1 MANLKKKNYLHFLFI
16 LSFTILASAYAIEY
30 ILGYQPCNLCLIER
44 IPYAL
49 SIIILILNFKFK
61 NDQIFFSVLLLLV
74 FSFSFL
80 ISLYHLGIEQ
90 DLIVETSVCGYNGV
104 DLITKEKVLE
114 SLQEIRISCK
124 DVTFKIFG
132 LSLTTYNM
140 LISILMFL
148 TSVKIYLIN
157 NDIKKKN

>member
-1 MANLKKKNYLHFLFI
+1 MVNLKKKNYLQLLFI
-16 LSFTILASAYAIEY
+16 LNFIILTTAYAIEH
-30 ILGYQPCNLCLIER
+30 IFGYQPCNLCLIER
-44 IPYAL
+44 IPYVLA
-49 SIIILILNFKFK
+49 IIILILNFRFK
-61 NDQIFFSVLLLLV
+61 NNQIFFSVLLLLV

-90 DLIVETSVCGYNGV
+90 DLIRETSVCGNNSV

-124 DVTFKIFG
+124 DVTFRIFG

-148 TSVKIYLIN
+148 TSIKIYIIN
-157 NDIKKKN
+157 NDIKK